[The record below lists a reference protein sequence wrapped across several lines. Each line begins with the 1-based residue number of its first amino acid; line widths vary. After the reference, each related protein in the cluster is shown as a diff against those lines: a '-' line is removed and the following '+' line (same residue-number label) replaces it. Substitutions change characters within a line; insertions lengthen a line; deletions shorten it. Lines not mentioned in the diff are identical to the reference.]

1 MWTFYVNIKGYV
13 GITGGYWF
21 ETIFIISLKENIVF
35 VKLLETSF
43 GSNII
48 ASFNEVQC
56 QSTDPF
62 GFI

>member
-1 MWTFYVNIKGYV
+1 M
-13 GITGGYWF
+13 TGGYWF
-21 ETIFIISLKENIVF
+21 ETIFIIALKENIVF